1 MKELLKGINTVKQ
14 NEKLSRYNNK
24 IFVFRANEFHWTFL
38 PLFCVK
44 IMLLISLS
52 FAHIFTWTC
61 WQNTYLEHCLF
72 LTILPIELI
81 QAYPRQMRII
91 FALKFSYK
99 FSHNQNYSRVSHA
112 RSWKLHVLNKRN
124 RLTQNKSE
132 SPHVRHLSYKE
143 KQMRIKINSNLS
155 YLWASTRHL
164 SISIR
169 CKRCD
174 SVSSSAS
181 TL

>member
-1 MKELLKGINTVKQ
+1 
-14 NEKLSRYNNK
+14 
-24 IFVFRANEFHWTFL
+24 
-38 PLFCVK
+38 
-44 IMLLISLS
+44 MLLISLS

-143 KQMRIKINSNLS
+143 KQMRIKINWNLS

-169 CKRCD
+169 CIRCD

-181 TL
+181 TLFSLSRDWTRIFMP

>member
-1 MKELLKGINTVKQ
+1 
-14 NEKLSRYNNK
+14 
-24 IFVFRANEFHWTFL
+24 
-38 PLFCVK
+38 
-44 IMLLISLS
+44 MLLISLS

-72 LTILPIELI
+72 LTILPIKLI
-81 QAYPRQMRII
+81 QAYPRQIRII

-99 FSHNQNYSRVSHA
+99 FSHNQNYSMVSHA

-181 TL
+181 TLFSLSRDWTRIFMP

>member
-1 MKELLKGINTVKQ
+1 
-14 NEKLSRYNNK
+14 
-24 IFVFRANEFHWTFL
+24 
-38 PLFCVK
+38 
-44 IMLLISLS
+44 MLLISLS

-61 WQNTYLEHCLF
+61 WQNTYLEHCLI
-72 LTILPIELI
+72 LAILPIELI

-112 RSWKLHVLNKRN
+112 RSWKPHVLNSRN
-124 RLTQNKSE
+124 RLTQNKRE

-155 YLWASTRHL
+155 YLWASTQHL
-164 SISIR
+164 SISNVVNVAIQYHHRLRPYSNIR
-169 CKRCD
+169 HISIDCCFIIVAHL
-174 SVSSSAS
+174 SQ
-181 TL
+181 LY